1 MTIDTAT
8 ASVLIG
14 VIALIGGFL
23 AWWFAKVLSE
33 RKEDITQSL
42 QLKYMADDF
51 KKMQE
56 DIKDIKLKVER
67 IGIIEE
73 KLKHVNNR
81 Q

>member
-1 MTIDTAT
+1 MTIDPAT

-23 AWWFAKVLSE
+23 AWWFGKVLSE

-56 DIKDIKLKVER
+56 DIREIKVKVER

-73 KLKHVNNR
+73 KLKHVNNI
-81 Q
+81 

>member
-23 AWWFAKVLSE
+23 AWWFGKVLSE

-56 DIKDIKLKVER
+56 DIREIKVKVER

-73 KLKHVNNR
+73 KLKHVNNI
-81 Q
+81 

>member
-8 ASVLIG
+8 ASILIG
-14 VIALIGGFL
+14 VIALVGGFL

-51 KKMQE
+51 RKMQE

-73 KLKHVNNR
+73 KLKHVNTK
-81 Q
+81 

>member
-1 MTIDTAT
+1 MTIDPAT

-23 AWWFAKVLSE
+23 AWGFGKVLSE

-56 DIKDIKLKVER
+56 DIREIKVKVER

-73 KLKHVNNR
+73 KLKHVNNI
-81 Q
+81 

>member
-73 KLKHVNNR
+73 KLKHVNPK
-81 Q
+81 